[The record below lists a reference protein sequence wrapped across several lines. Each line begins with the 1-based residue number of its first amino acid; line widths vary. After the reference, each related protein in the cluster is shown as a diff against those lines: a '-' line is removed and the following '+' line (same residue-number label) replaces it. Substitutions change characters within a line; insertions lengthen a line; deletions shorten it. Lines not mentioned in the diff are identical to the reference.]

1 MRKEYKD
8 LSDKQRLNYIKRNIV
23 ITSWMIIPLV
33 VGAIILVGL
42 TDQLES
48 YGDYDFKEDIE
59 SKYPNNGTHTI
70 MALPNEVEELTEA
83 EKITARNIPILL
95 SLLMVILI
103 GGVFGCMYVGADIGT
118 YISNKLGWYTDFELD
133 RAKERVVQIEETLK
147 K

>member
-83 EKITARNIPILL
+83 EKIT
-95 SLLMVILI
+95 
-103 GGVFGCMYVGADIGT
+103 G
-118 YISNKLGWYTDFELD
+118 KLGSAKTLTLWLKNLFLVPATLEL
-133 RAKERVVQIEETLK
+133 VLISGGNILNISVPIPT
-147 K
+147 